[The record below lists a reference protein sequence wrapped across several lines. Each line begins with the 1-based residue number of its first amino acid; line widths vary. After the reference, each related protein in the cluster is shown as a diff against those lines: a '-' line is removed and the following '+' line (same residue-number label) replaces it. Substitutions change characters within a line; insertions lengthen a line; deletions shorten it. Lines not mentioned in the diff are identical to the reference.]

1 MTDTTVQEFAE
12 VVGTDSDRLLSQMK
26 EAGLPQ
32 TNAQDAVSA
41 EQKEALLGH
50 LKKNHGDAAEAEPKK
65 ISLKRKTTSTLK
77 TGQGGKKEVAVEVR
91 KKRSFVKP
99 DADEV
104 AAAVEEKVT
113 AVKVDK
119 AVLAEAK
126 QAAEA
131 ATLEAKA
138 AAAALDAAAV
148 AQAAAKAKSA
158 AEAKKIKPVAKHKIS
173 QKSQFEAKAR
183 GDVGSTARVA
193 AKAKVAAKPKP
204 EAKPKATAAA
214 KPKVGAKPKL
224 SAKPVARDT
233 RNKKPTVSAATK
245 TVPLTKEELAQKQ
258 ATADAAN
265 KKRASGA
272 PASAPRAGAP
282 ASAPRAGAPASA
294 PRAAAPGTPRTGA
307 PGAPRTG
314 APGAPRSG
322 APRQFRTEDGSANQ
336 RGRRKKLK
344 GKAARTAQAQADN
357 EHSFT
362 KPTAPV
368 IHQVELPESITAG
381 ELAAKMAIKAGDVI
395 KSLMGMGVMATIN
408 QTLDQDT
415 ATLVVEEM
423 GHKVTKLISDNALEE
438 DVFESVTY
446 DADEENRAPV
456 VTVMGHV
463 DHGKTSLLD
472 YIRSSRVATGE
483 AGGITQHIGAYHVDT
498 DHGMISFLD
507 TPGHAAFT
515 SMRSRGAQCTD
526 VVILVVAADD
536 GVMPQTKEAVQ
547 HAKAAG
553 VPIVVAINKMDK
565 EGVDVDRV
573 KNELSAFD
581 VIPEE
586 WGGDVPFMPVSA
598 HSGEGITELLDAVL
612 LQAELLEL
620 KAVVNGPGQG
630 VVVESRLDKGRGPV
644 ATLLVQNGTIKKG
657 DIVLAGTC
665 YGRARALLD
674 ENGKPTESAGPS
686 IPVEILGLNG
696 TPDAG
701 AAFIVVESEKKARE
715 VAEYRESK
723 RKEVIQQ
730 RQQKA
735 KLDALFNNMGGSEQS
750 NLNIILKTDVRGSLE
765 ALTASLQGLA
775 TDEVKVNI
783 VSSGVGGI
791 SETDATLAL
800 ASEAV
805 IFGFNVRADTPAKRV
820 IESNQI
826 DLRYYSII
834 YDLIDDIRAAMS
846 GLLAPELREEILGVA
861 EVREVFKSPKF
872 GLIAGSMVTDGV
884 IHRNKRIRVLR
895 ENTVIYEGEL
905 ESLRRFKD
913 DVQEVRQGMECG
925 IGVKNYQDVR
935 AGDQI
940 EVYIVNEIARTL

>member
-32 TNAQDAVSA
+32 TNADDAVSA

-91 KKRSFVKP
+91 KKRTFVKP

-119 AVLAEAK
+119 AVVAEAK

-131 ATLEAKA
+131 ATAEAKA

-173 QKSQFEAKAR
+173 QKSQSEAKAR

-214 KPKVGAKPKL
+214 KPKTGAKPKL

-233 RNKKPTVSAATK
+233 RNKKPTATAATK

-282 ASAPRAGAPASA
+282 SAPRAGAPSAPSA
-294 PRAAAPGTPRTGA
+294 PRAGA

-415 ATLVVEEM
+415 ATLVVEE
-423 GHKVTKLISDNALEE
+423 
-438 DVFESVTY
+438 
-446 DADEENRAPV
+446 
-456 VTVMGHV
+456 
-463 DHGKTSLLD
+463 
-472 YIRSSRVATGE
+472 
-483 AGGITQHIGAYHVDT
+483 
-498 DHGMISFLD
+498 
-507 TPGHAAFT
+507 
-515 SMRSRGAQCTD
+515 
-526 VVILVVAADD
+526 
-536 GVMPQTKEAVQ
+536 
-547 HAKAAG
+547 
-553 VPIVVAINKMDK
+553 
-565 EGVDVDRV
+565 
-573 KNELSAFD
+573 
-581 VIPEE
+581 
-586 WGGDVPFMPVSA
+586 
-598 HSGEGITELLDAVL
+598 
-612 LQAELLEL
+612 
-620 KAVVNGPGQG
+620 
-630 VVVESRLDKGRGPV
+630 
-644 ATLLVQNGTIKKG
+644 
-657 DIVLAGTC
+657 
-665 YGRARALLD
+665 
-674 ENGKPTESAGPS
+674 
-686 IPVEILGLNG
+686 
-696 TPDAG
+696 
-701 AAFIVVESEKKARE
+701 
-715 VAEYRESK
+715 
-723 RKEVIQQ
+723 
-730 RQQKA
+730 
-735 KLDALFNNMGGSEQS
+735 
-750 NLNIILKTDVRGSLE
+750 
-765 ALTASLQGLA
+765 
-775 TDEVKVNI
+775 
-783 VSSGVGGI
+783 
-791 SETDATLAL
+791 
-800 ASEAV
+800 
-805 IFGFNVRADTPAKRV
+805 
-820 IESNQI
+820 
-826 DLRYYSII
+826 
-834 YDLIDDIRAAMS
+834 
-846 GLLAPELREEILGVA
+846 
-861 EVREVFKSPKF
+861 
-872 GLIAGSMVTDGV
+872 
-884 IHRNKRIRVLR
+884 
-895 ENTVIYEGEL
+895 
-905 ESLRRFKD
+905 
-913 DVQEVRQGMECG
+913 
-925 IGVKNYQDVR
+925 
-935 AGDQI
+935 
-940 EVYIVNEIARTL
+940 

>member
-1 MTDTTVQEFAE
+1 MTDTTVQEFAD
-12 VVGTDSDRLLSQMK
+12 VVGTDSDRLLTQMK

-32 TNAQDAVSA
+32 TNADDAVSA

-77 TGQGGKKEVAVEVR
+77 TGQGGKKDVAVEVR
-91 KKRSFVKP
+91 KKRTFVKS
-99 DADEV
+99 DAD
-104 AAAVEEKVT
+104 AAVVEEAIT
-113 AVKVDK
+113 AVKADKVAKVDAKIATEK
-119 AVLAEAK
+119 ATV
-126 QAAEA
+126 
-131 ATLEAKA
+131 EAKA
-138 AAAALDAAAV
+138 AAAALDAAAA
-148 AQAAAKAKSA
+148 AQAAAKAKAA
-158 AEAKKIKPVAKHKIS
+158 AEAKKIKPAAKHKIS
-173 QKSQFEAKAR
+173 QKSQSEAKAR
-183 GDVGSTARVA
+183 GGVSSTARVA
-193 AKAKVAAKPKP
+193 AKAKVAAKPKA
-204 EAKPKATAAA
+204 EAKPKASATA
-214 KPKVGAKPKL
+214 KPKGSAKPKL
-224 SAKPVARDT
+224 SAKPLARDT
-233 RNKKPTVSAATK
+233 RHKKPTATAAAK
-245 TVPLTKEELAQKQ
+245 TVPPTKEELAQKQ
-258 ATADAAN
+258 ATAEAATQRDA
-265 KKRASGA
+265 KKR
-272 PASAPRAGAP
+272 
-282 ASAPRAGAPASA
+282 
-294 PRAAAPGTPRTGA
+294 A
-307 PGAPRTG
+307 PGAPGGAARAPGG
-314 APGAPRSG
+314 APRGPGGAPRSG

-368 IHQVELPESITAG
+368 IHEVELPEAITAG

-395 KSLMGMGVMATIN
+395 KTLMGMGVMATIN

-415 ATLVVEEM
+415 ATLVVEEL

-438 DVFESVTY
+438 DVFESVVY
-446 DADEENRAPV
+446 DADEEPRAPV

-472 YIRSSRVATGE
+472 SIRSSRVATGE

-553 VPIVVAINKMDK
+553 VPIVVAVNKMDK
-565 EGVDVDRV
+565 EGADVDRV
-573 KNELSAFD
+573 KNELSACD
-581 VIPEE
+581 VIPED

-598 HSGEGITELLDAVL
+598 HTGEGITELLDSVL

-620 KAVVNGPGQG
+620 KAVIDGPGQG

-644 ATLLVQNGTIKKG
+644 ATLLVQNGTLKKG
-657 DIVLAGTC
+657 DIVLAGTF

-686 IPVEILGLNG
+686 IPVEILGING

-701 AAFIVVESEKKARE
+701 AAFIVVENEKKARE
-715 VAEYRESK
+715 VAEHREAT

-750 NLNIILKTDVRGSLE
+750 NLNIVLKTDVRGSLE
-765 ALTASLQGLA
+765 ALTASLNGLA
-775 TDEVKVNI
+775 TEEVKVNI

-805 IFGFNVRADTPAKRV
+805 VFGFNVRADASAKRV
-820 IESNQI
+820 IEDNGL

-834 YDLIDDIRAAMS
+834 YDLIDDIKAAMS

-861 EVREVFKSPKF
+861 EVREVFTSPKF

-895 ENTVIYEGEL
+895 ESTVIYEGEL

>member
-1 MTDTTVQEFAE
+1 MTDTTVQEFAD

-32 TNAQDAVSA
+32 TNANDAVSA

-50 LKKNHGDAAEAEPKK
+50 LKKNHGEAGEAEPKK
-65 ISLKRKTTSTLK
+65 ISLKRKTISTLK
-77 TGQGGKKEVAVEVR
+77 TGQGGKKDVAVEVR
-91 KKRSFVKP
+91 KKRTFVKP
-99 DADEV
+99 DAEEV

-113 AVKVDK
+113 AVKATK
-119 AVLAEAK
+119 AEAAEAK
-126 QAAEA
+126 KAAEA
-131 ATLEAKA
+131 AMLEAKKAAEALEAKA
-138 AAAALDAAAV
+138 AADAAK
-148 AQAAAKAKSA
+148 KAKEA
-158 AEAKKIKPVAKHKIS
+158 AEAKKIKPAAKHKIS
-173 QKSQFEAKAR
+173 QKSQSEAKAR
-183 GDVGSTARVA
+183 GGVSSTARVA
-193 AKAKVAAKPKP
+193 AKAKVAAKPKAEAQP
-204 EAKPKATAAA
+204 KAAAKPKAT
-214 KPKVGAKPKL
+214 AKPKL
-224 SAKPVARDT
+224 SAKPATRDT
-233 RNKKPTVSAATK
+233 RNKKPTATAAAK
-245 TVPLTKEELAQKQ
+245 KVAPTKEELAQKQ
-258 ATADAAN
+258 ATAEAATQRDGADRN
-265 KKRASGA
+265 KKRTSA
-272 PASAPRAGAP
+272 PGNAPRA
-282 ASAPRAGAPASA
+282 
-294 PRAAAPGTPRTGA
+294 PG
-307 PGAPRTG
+307 GAPRG
-314 APGAPRSG
+314 AG

-368 IHQVELPESITAG
+368 IHEVELPEAITAG
-381 ELAAKMAIKAGDVI
+381 DLAAKMAIKAGDVI
-395 KSLMGMGVMATIN
+395 KALMGMGVMATIN

-446 DADEENRAPV
+446 DADEETRAPV

-483 AGGITQHIGAYHVDT
+483 AGGITQHIGAYHVET
-498 DHGMISFLD
+498 GHGMISFLD

-565 EGVDVDRV
+565 ESADPDRV
-573 KNELSAFD
+573 KNELGACD
-581 VIPEE
+581 VIPED

-598 HSGEGITELLDAVL
+598 HTGEGVTELLDAVL

-620 KAVVNGPGQG
+620 KAVVEGPGQG

-644 ATLLVQNGTIKKG
+644 ATLLVQNGTLKKG
-657 DIVLAGTC
+657 DIVLAGNC

-674 ENGKPTESAGPS
+674 ENGQPTESAGPS

-715 VAEYRESK
+715 VAEHREAK
-723 RKEVIQQ
+723 RKEGIQQ

-735 KLDALFNNMGGSEQS
+735 KLDALFNNMGGSDQS
-750 NLNIILKTDVRGSLE
+750 NLNIVLKTDVRGSLE
-765 ALTASLQGLA
+765 ALIASLQGLA
-775 TDEVKVNI
+775 TEEVKVNI

-791 SETDATLAL
+791 NETDATLAL

-805 IFGFNVRADTPAKRV
+805 IFGFNVRADASAKRV
-820 IESNQI
+820 IEDNGL

-834 YDLIDDIRAAMS
+834 YDLIDDIKAAMS

-884 IHRNKRIRVLR
+884 IHRSKRIRVLR
-895 ENTVIYEGEL
+895 ESVVIYEGEL

-940 EVYIVNEIARTL
+940 EVYVVNEIARTL

>member
-1 MTDTTVQEFAE
+1 MTDTTVQEFAD
-12 VVGTDSDRLLSQMK
+12 VVGTDSDRLLTQMK

-32 TNAQDAVSA
+32 TNADDAVSA
-41 EQKEALLGH
+41 DQKEALLGH

-77 TGQGGKKEVAVEVR
+77 TGQGGKKDVAVEVR
-91 KKRSFVKP
+91 KKRTFVKS
-99 DADEV
+99 DADV
-104 AAAVEEKVT
+104 AVVEEAVT
-113 AVKVDK
+113 AVKADKVAVVDAKIATEK
-119 AVLAEAK
+119 ATV
-126 QAAEA
+126 
-131 ATLEAKA
+131 EAKA

-148 AQAAAKAKSA
+148 AQAAAKAKAA
-158 AEAKKIKPVAKHKIS
+158 AEAKKIKPAAKHKIS
-173 QKSQFEAKAR
+173 QKSQSEAKAR
-183 GDVGSTARVA
+183 GGVSSTARVA
-193 AKAKVAAKPKP
+193 AKAKVAAKPKA
-204 EAKPKATAAA
+204 EAKPKATASA
-214 KPKVGAKPKL
+214 KPKAGAKPKL
-224 SAKPVARDT
+224 SAKPLARDT
-233 RNKKPTVSAATK
+233 RHKKPTATAAAK
-245 TVPLTKEELAQKQ
+245 IVPPTKEELAKKQ
-258 ATADAAN
+258 AVTEAA
-265 KKRASGA
+265 KKRA
-272 PASAPRAGAP
+272 PA
-282 ASAPRAGAPASA
+282 
-294 PRAAAPGTPRTGA
+294 
-307 PGAPRTG
+307 GAPRTG
-314 APGAPRSG
+314 APGGAPRAPGGAPRAPGGAPRSG

-368 IHQVELPESITAG
+368 IHQVELPEAITAG
-381 ELAAKMAIKAGDVI
+381 DLAAKMAIKAGDVI
-395 KSLMGMGVMATIN
+395 KTLMGMGVMATIN

-415 ATLVVEEM
+415 ATLVVEEL

-438 DVFESVTY
+438 DVFESVIY
-446 DADEENRAPV
+446 EADEEPRAPV

-565 EGVDVDRV
+565 EGADVDRV
-573 KNELSAFD
+573 KNELSACD
-581 VIPEE
+581 VIPED

-598 HSGEGITELLDAVL
+598 HTGEGVTELLDAVL

-620 KAVVNGPGQG
+620 KAVIDGPGQG

-644 ATLLVQNGTIKKG
+644 ATLLVQNGTLKKG

-686 IPVEILGLNG
+686 IPVEILGING

-715 VAEYRESK
+715 VAEHREAT
-723 RKEVIQQ
+723 RKEQIQQ

-750 NLNIILKTDVRGSLE
+750 NLNIVLKTDVRGSLE
-765 ALTASLQGLA
+765 ALTASLHALG
-775 TDEVKVNI
+775 TEEVKVNI

-805 IFGFNVRADTPAKRV
+805 VFGFNVRADASAKRV
-820 IESNQI
+820 IENNGL

-834 YDLIDDIRAAMS
+834 YDLIDDIKAAMS

-913 DVQEVRQGMECG
+913 DVPEVRQGMECG

>member
-1 MTDTTVQEFAE
+1 MTDTTVQEFAD
-12 VVGTDSDRLLSQMK
+12 VVGTDSDRLLTQMK

-32 TNAQDAVSA
+32 TNADDAVSA
-41 EQKEALLGH
+41 DQKEALLGH
-50 LKKNHGDAAEAEPKK
+50 LKKNHGEVADTEPKK

-77 TGQGGKKEVAVEVR
+77 TGQGGKKDVAVEVR
-91 KKRSFVKP
+91 KKRTFIKS
-99 DADEV
+99 DADV
-104 AAAVEEKVT
+104 AVVEEAIT
-113 AVKVDK
+113 AVKADKVAVVDAKIATEK
-119 AVLAEAK
+119 ATV
-126 QAAEA
+126 
-131 ATLEAKA
+131 EAKA

-148 AQAAAKAKSA
+148 AQAAAKAKA
-158 AEAKKIKPVAKHKIS
+158 VAEAKKIKPAAKHKIS
-173 QKSQFEAKAR
+173 QKSQSEAKAR
-183 GDVGSTARVA
+183 GSVSSTARVA
-193 AKAKVAAKPKP
+193 AKAKVAAKPKA
-204 EAKPKATAAA
+204 EAKPKATASA
-214 KPKVGAKPKL
+214 KPKASVKPKL
-224 SAKPVARDT
+224 SAKPLARDT
-233 RNKKPTVSAATK
+233 RHKKPTATAAAK
-245 TVPLTKEELAQKQ
+245 IVPPTKEELAKKQ
-258 ATADAAN
+258 ATEAAN
-265 KKRASGA
+265 KKRT
-272 PASAPRAGAP
+272 PAGAPRAGAP
-282 ASAPRAGAPASA
+282 GAQRAGAP
-294 PRAAAPGTPRTGA
+294 RAPG
-307 PGAPRTG
+307 
-314 APGAPRSG
+314 GAPRSG

-368 IHQVELPESITAG
+368 IHQVELPEAITAG
-381 ELAAKMAIKAGDVI
+381 DLAAKMAIKAGDVI
-395 KSLMGMGVMATIN
+395 KALMGMGVMATIN

-415 ATLVVEEM
+415 ATLVVEEL

-438 DVFESVTY
+438 DVFESVIY
-446 DADEENRAPV
+446 EADEEPRAPV

-472 YIRSSRVATGE
+472 RIRSSRVASGE
-483 AGGITQHIGAYHVDT
+483 AGGITQHIGAYHVET
-498 DHGMISFLD
+498 GHGMISFLD

-515 SMRSRGAQCTD
+515 SMRARGAQCTD

-565 EGVDVDRV
+565 EGADVDRV
-573 KNELSAFD
+573 KNELAACD
-581 VIPEE
+581 VIPED
-586 WGGDVPFMPVSA
+586 WGGDVPFIPVSA
-598 HSGEGITELLDAVL
+598 HTGDGVSELLDAVL

-620 KAVVNGPGQG
+620 KAVIDGPAQG

-644 ATLLVQNGTIKKG
+644 ATLLVQNGTLKKG
-657 DIVLAGTC
+657 DIVLAGNF

-674 ENGKPTESAGPS
+674 ENGKPTPSAGPS
-686 IPVEILGLNG
+686 IPVEILGING

-701 AAFIVVESEKKARE
+701 AAFIVVENEKKARE
-715 VAEYRESK
+715 VAEHREAT
-723 RKEVIQQ
+723 RKEQIQQ

-750 NLNIILKTDVRGSLE
+750 NLNIVLKTDVRGSLE
-765 ALTASLQGLA
+765 ALTASLEALG

-805 IFGFNVRADTPAKRV
+805 VFGFNVRADASAKRV
-820 IESNQI
+820 IENNGL

-872 GLIAGSMVTDGV
+872 GLIAGSMVIDGV

-895 ENTVIYEGEL
+895 DSTVIYEGEL

-913 DVQEVRQGMECG
+913 DVPEVRQGMECG